1 MNSPHRGP
9 DRAPPPV
16 RRTLGFFALFSIAI
30 GVVVSQTSTVS
41 LLQGLALGGPIF
53 VYAFAAALVLSLCNA
68 FTFAELSLSLPQ
80 AGSIST
86 YAEVTVGQFPAILAV
101 FAGYVVPAIF
111 GFSAELMLF
120 DSVINQLFPGI
131 MPSMGWALLLLGTLV
146 MLHMAG
152 TDVFATVQQAMTFII
167 IAFFLIVGLYVAFG
181 LHAAAPVA
189 VQSAAALPGE
199 IAIAPVIV
207 LCFWTLIGCEFVTP
221 MVEEA
226 KRPERDLP
234 RAMVIGLLVI
244 SAAGL
249 LFAYGVSH
257 VLPREQLLT
266 AVTPHLDA
274 VSAVFGHAGRILF
287 ALIAVTASA
296 CLANTVL
303 AAVPRMLHGMALNG
317 QVFPVF
323 KRVSARKGVP
333 VPALLFVAACPV
345 VGLVW
350 AGGDP
355 GKILPL
361 TVAAAVCWMFVYLLA
376 HIVLLVLRRRR
387 PDLPRPFRTPFY
399 PLPQIG
405 AIAGLVFVVLNSSP
419 APELTGP
426 IVMYS
431 GGVLGV
437 FGFVAAVWVKCFM
450 RQPLFKVV
458 PAVATKVPANA
469 TLG

>member
-1 MNSPHRGP
+1 MNNLQLGLPQ
-9 DRAPPPV
+9 APS

-41 LLQGLALGGPIF
+41 LLQGLALGGPVF
-53 VYAFAAALVLSLCNA
+53 YYAFAAALLLSLCNA
-68 FTFAELSLSLPQ
+68 CTFAELSLSLPQ

-111 GFSAELMLF
+111 GFSSEMMLF
-120 DSVINQLFPGI
+120 DSVIGQLFPGI

-146 MLHMAG
+146 LLHLAG
-152 TDVFATVQQAMTFII
+152 TDVFATVQQALTFII
-167 IAFFLIVGLYVAFG
+167 IAFFLIVGLYVTVGF
-181 LHAAAPVA
+181 HPE
-189 VQSAAALPGE
+189 ALPPATASVGF
-199 IAIAPVIV
+199 IGAFPVAPVIV

-226 KRPERDLP
+226 RRPQRDVP

-244 SAAGL
+244 SVADL
-249 LFAYGVSH
+249 IFAHGVSR

-266 AVTPHLDA
+266 AVTPHLDV
-274 VSAVFGHAGRILF
+274 VSAVFGHTGRILF

-296 CLANTVL
+296 CLANAVL

-323 KRVSARKGVP
+323 KGVSRRSRVP

-350 AGGDP
+350 SGGDP

-361 TVAAAVCWMFVYLLA
+361 TIAAAICWMLVYFLA
-376 HIVLLVLRRRR
+376 HVVLLVLRRRR

-399 PLPQIG
+399 PLPQI
-405 AIAGLVFVVLNSSP
+405 AAMAGLLFVIFNSSP

-431 GGVLGV
+431 GSVLGV
-437 FGFVAAVWVKCFM
+437 FGIVAAVWVKCFM
-450 RQPLFKVV
+450 RQPLFRAA
-458 PAVATKVPANA
+458 PAIACEGRASVT
-469 TLG
+469 TT

>member
-1 MNSPHRGP
+1 MDTLQRGVP
-9 DRAPPPV
+9 QAPV

-30 GVVVSQTSTVS
+30 GVVVSQTSTIS
-41 LLQGLALGGPIF
+41 LLQGMALGGPVF
-53 VYAFAAALVLSLCNA
+53 VYAFAAALLLSLCNA
-68 FTFAELSLSLPQ
+68 CTFAELSLSLPQ

-120 DSVINQLFPGI
+120 DSVIGQLFPGI
-131 MPSMGWALLLLGTLV
+131 MPGMGWALLLLGTLV
-146 MLHMAG
+146 VLHLAG
-152 TDVFATVQQAMTFII
+152 TDLFATVQQALTFII

-181 LHAAAPVA
+181 WHAGAPA
-189 VQSAAALPGE
+189 VVRASTGWPGE
-199 IAIAPVIV
+199 LAIAPVIV

-234 RAMVIGLLVI
+234 RAMLIGLLVI

-249 LFAYGVSH
+249 VFAYGVSR
-257 VLPREQLLT
+257 VLPREHLLT

-274 VSAVFGHAGRILF
+274 VSAVFGHAGRVLF
-287 ALIAVTASA
+287 ALVAVTASA

-303 AAVPRMLHGMALNG
+303 AAVPRMLHGMAING

-361 TVAAAVCWMFVYLLA
+361 TIAAAVCWMLVYFLA
-376 HIVLLVLRRRR
+376 HVVLLVLRRRR

-405 AIAGLVFVVLNSSP
+405 AMLGLTFVVFNSSP
-419 APELTGP
+419 APELTEP
-426 IVMYS
+426 IIIYC

-437 FGFVAAVWVKCFM
+437 FGVVAAVWVKCFM
-450 RQPLFKVV
+450 RQPLFRMA
-458 PAVATKVPANA
+458 PARTSELPASATP
-469 TLG
+469 G